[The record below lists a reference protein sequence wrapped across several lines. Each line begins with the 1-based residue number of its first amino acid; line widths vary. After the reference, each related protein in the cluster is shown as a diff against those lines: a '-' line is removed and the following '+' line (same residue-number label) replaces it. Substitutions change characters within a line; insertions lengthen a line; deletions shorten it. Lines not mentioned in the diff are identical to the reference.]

1 MADIK
6 SDGKKLF
13 GTIELE
19 DWEQASEETEK
30 ELSNGK
36 EDGESEQ

>member
-1 MADIK
+1 MTDK
-6 SDGKKLF
+6 KKLF

-19 DWEQASEETEK
+19 SWEEFSEETEK

-36 EDGESEQ
+36 GDDESE